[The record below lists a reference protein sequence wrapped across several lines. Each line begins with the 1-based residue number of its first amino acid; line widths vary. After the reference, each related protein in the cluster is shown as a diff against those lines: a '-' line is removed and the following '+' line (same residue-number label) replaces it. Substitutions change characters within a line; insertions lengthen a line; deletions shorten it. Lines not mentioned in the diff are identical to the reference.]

1 MTCIS
6 NTTSTVLY
14 VNNTDAIRYGT
25 YVHVRKGSIRATRR
39 KTSSVVYTYVR
50 RAVLLKKHRTSK
62 KAARASAGHRRARA
76 RARRRR
82 TWNRYVLEEGGR
94 ASPPRGRA
102 GRLRRGR
109 EGRAT
114 PGEALG
120 EIFLLHARRFPRR
133 RGGVRGDRAGD
144 VPDALFP
151 PHPRARAGGLRAD
164 AARRAAGRARAGA
177 RRAARGARRGH
188 RDAGRRR
195 ARLFGV
201 GGARCA
207 TLGYRGYN
215 HSTCISPNEV
225 VCHGVPSARVVLRA
239 GDIVNVDVAVVT
251 SEGWH
256 GGVSRTLLWRR
267 CRGRRMPP
275 AASAGGRDAGR
286 AQTGAGGVSAG
297 RADR

>member
-25 YVHVRKGSIRATRR
+25 YVHVRKGSIRERDENLVGCLHVRTPRSSPQKVLYVRFLGGTAPRR
-39 KTSSVVYTYVR
+39 KRDTG
-50 RAVLLKKHRTSK
+50 
-62 KAARASAGHRRARA
+62 ARAS

-120 EIFLLHARRFPRR
+120 EIFLLHARRVPRR

-201 GGARCA
+201 ARRARRDAGLPRVQPLNVHLPERGGVPRCA
-207 TLGYRGYN
+207 QR
-215 HSTCISPNEV
+215 
-225 VCHGVPSARVVLRA
+225 ARVVLRA

-251 SEGWH
+251 SEG
-256 GGVSRTLLWRR
+256 
-267 CRGRRMPP
+267 
-275 AASAGGRDAGR
+275 
-286 AQTGAGGVSAG
+286 
-297 RADR
+297 